1 MHWRSIL
8 RTISENAQKAQEPH
22 HSVDGNS
29 VDS

>member
-1 MHWRSIL
+1 L